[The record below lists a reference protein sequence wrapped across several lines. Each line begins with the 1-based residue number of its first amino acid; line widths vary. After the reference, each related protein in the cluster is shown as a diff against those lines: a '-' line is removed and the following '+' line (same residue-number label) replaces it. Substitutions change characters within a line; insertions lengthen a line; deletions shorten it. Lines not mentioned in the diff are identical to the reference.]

1 MNSTPIPRIYV
12 YKQIIEAK
20 LFIDDNFHEKIN
32 LELIANQA
40 CFSKFHFHR
49 LFKECYN
56 KTPLEYLT
64 YLRLNKAKTLLSK
77 GISIQEVCSSV
88 GFESTSSFIKLFKK
102 NELMTPLEFS
112 KMRTIKRKQIEQN
125 PLNFIPSDYAQY
137 LGWKI

>member
-1 MNSTPIPRIYV
+1 MSIPRIYV

-20 LFIDDNFHEKIN
+20 LFIDANFREKID

-49 LFKECYN
+49 LFKTCYH

-64 YLRLNKAKTLLSK
+64 YLRLNEAKTLLSK
-77 GISIQEVCSSV
+77 GVSTQEVCCSI

-102 NELMTPLEFS
+102 KELMTPLEFS
-112 KMRTIKRKQIEQN
+112 EMKKNNSKKIEQN
-125 PLNFIPSDYAQY
+125 PLNYIPTDFAQY
-137 LGWKI
+137 LGWKT